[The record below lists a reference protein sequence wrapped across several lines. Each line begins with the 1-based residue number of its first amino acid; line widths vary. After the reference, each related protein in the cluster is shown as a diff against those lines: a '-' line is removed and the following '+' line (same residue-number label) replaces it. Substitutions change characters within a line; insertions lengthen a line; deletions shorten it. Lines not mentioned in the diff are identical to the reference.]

1 MFVAAVL
8 SLCAAVVTAALG
20 AWSLMRR
27 PSTDYVQQV
36 LRAVAPTQL
45 AAAVMLGAGAVV
57 ALSATA
63 PMSVVILAVCVA
75 GAIGTVAAGCWQA
88 ATAVA
93 AAQRPAG
100 GGHRRWLRQWRQRGQ
115 RLRHLHAVLRPI
127 GPVARR
133 SSGEARAAL
142 RSATDSSSCG

>member
-20 AWSLMRR
+20 AWSLTRR

-45 AAAVMLGAGAVV
+45 AAAVMLGAGGVV

-63 PMSVVILAVCVA
+63 PMSVVILVVCVVA
-75 GAIGTVAAGCWQA
+75 AIGTVAAGCWQA

-93 AAQRPAG
+93 RRNAQHAAVTG
-100 GGHRRWLRQWRQRGQ
+100 GGCG
-115 RLRHLHAVLRPI
+115 
-127 GPVARR
+127 
-133 SSGEARAAL
+133 SGASGCGTCTL
-142 RSATDSSSCG
+142 SCDR

>member
-8 SLCAAVVTAALG
+8 SLCAAVGTAALG
-20 AWSLMRR
+20 AWSLTRR

-57 ALSATA
+57 ALTATA
-63 PMSVVILAVCVA
+63 PLSVVILVVCVA

-93 AAQRPAG
+93 RRNAQQAAVAG
-100 GGHRRWLRQWRQRGQ
+100 GGCG
-115 RLRHLHAVLRPI
+115 
-127 GPVARR
+127 
-133 SSGEARAAL
+133 SGGGSGCGTCTL
-142 RSATDSSSCG
+142 SCDR